1 MATNTLYNSLNRNG
15 LNNDRGATAPH
26 DAFHRLRWS
35 IFEDVSTILVLDDPR
50 SQNPSFSPFVGHAIA
65 AEPASQIPLTKIAII
80 NSYVNKYDLYD
91 YESPEPLLV
100 SRADGG
106 TVTVADVVE
115 QLSAYFASHREDIFM
130 VLELYLDKMP
140 CRLLVDGKV
149 EYDPTI
155 LASGEEISPDTKFF
169 FNGCFGII
177 EPDMELGVELC
188 AEQDLP
194 ERLRY

>member
-155 LASGEEISPDTKFF
+155 LASGEEISPDTKVF

-194 ERLRY
+194 ERLRC

>member
-1 MATNTLYNSLNRNG
+1 MATNTLDDSLNRNG
-15 LNNDRGATAPH
+15 LNNDRGAAAPH

-50 SQNPSFSPFVGHAIA
+50 SQNPSFSPFLGHAIA
-65 AEPASQIPLTKIAII
+65 AEPASQVPLTKIAIT
-80 NSYVNKYDLYD
+80 NSYVDGYDLYD

-130 VLELYLDKMP
+130 VLELDLEKKP
-140 CRLLVDGKV
+140 CRFVVDGKV
-149 EYDPTI
+149 EYDPTT
-155 LASGEEISPDTKFF
+155 LASGEQISPDTKVFF
-169 FNGCFGII
+169 DGFFGVI
-177 EPDMELGVELC
+177 EPDSELPVQLC

-194 ERLRY
+194 KRLWC

>member
-1 MATNTLYNSLNRNG
+1 MATNTLDNSLNRNG
-15 LNNDRGATAPH
+15 LNNDRGTTAPH
-26 DAFHRLRWS
+26 DAFIRLRWS

-65 AEPASQIPLTKIAII
+65 AEPASQIPLTEIAIT
-80 NSYVNKYDLYD
+80 NSYIDWYDHYD

-115 QLSAYFASHREDIFM
+115 ELSAYFTSHREDIFM
-130 VLELYLDKMP
+130 VLELYLKKRP
-140 CRLLVDGKV
+140 CRFVVDGNV

-155 LASGEEISPDTKFF
+155 LASGEEISPDTKVL
-169 FNGCFGII
+169 FNGFFWYRRARRGAWSRIVC
-177 EPDMELGVELC
+177 
-188 AEQDLP
+188 
-194 ERLRY
+194 